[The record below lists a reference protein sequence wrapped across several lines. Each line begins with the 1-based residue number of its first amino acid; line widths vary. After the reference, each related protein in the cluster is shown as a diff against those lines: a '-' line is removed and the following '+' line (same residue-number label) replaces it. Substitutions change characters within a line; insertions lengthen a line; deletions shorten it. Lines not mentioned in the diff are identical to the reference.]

1 MNILVLNMPY
11 KRNIIRKYSCSFHA
25 VGFLYPPVELLRV
38 ATIIKQYSNHKHSVK
53 FYDAIAD
60 KHNNKTCIN
69 KIAETKPDIIISLA
83 SVDFINDEI
92 IFLEQ
97 LKKRIESKIVL
108 IGKYLIH
115 ILAMIIN
122 MLYLI

>member
-11 KRNIIRKYSCSFHA
+11 KQNIIRKYSCSFHA
-25 VGFLYPPVELLRV
+25 AGFLYPPVELLRV
-38 ATIIKQYSNHKHSVK
+38 ATIIKQYSNNKHSVK

-83 SVDFINDEI
+83 SLDFINDEN